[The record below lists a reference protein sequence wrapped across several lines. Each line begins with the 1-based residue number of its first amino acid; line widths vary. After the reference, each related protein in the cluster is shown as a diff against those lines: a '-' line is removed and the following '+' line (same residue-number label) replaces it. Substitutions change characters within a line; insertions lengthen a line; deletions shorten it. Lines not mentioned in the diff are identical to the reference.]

1 MMAYV
6 KVIDFLNKP
15 TLVSPLQFAPL
26 GLPHYPSIHPS
37 IQSFYQRVVIR
48 HVRRRV
54 SLPAT
59 I

>member
-26 GLPHYPSIHPS
+26 SLPHYPS